1 MQERREKM
9 IISQVSIPYSML
21 FYLLLSLLFG
31 LGLILIRDS
40 YLRREDKMIILFII
54 ILVFLLIIQNN
65 VEYFL
70 MTGPTR
76 PVLRTT
82 VSVLGYVIRPIPILL
97 FHYIIVDR
105 KKVWQ
110 AWILAFVNLAV
121 HLSAF
126 FSPVVFRITN
136 ENTFVRGPLG
146 YTCHLV
152 TAMLL
157 INLFFMTIKYYV
169 RLGKAGAGIPV
180 FNTIL
185 IIASVVLD
193 SVVLSNVYPISLLTS
208 VMVVVVVLY
217 YIWLHQ
223 LFFREH
229 EQDLEAQQR
238 IRIMMT
244 QIQPHFLYNTLSTIR
259 ALCRQNPEMAA
270 EITEKFG
277 IYLRQ
282 NLDSLSMTGLIPFR
296 KELEHTQTYTDI
308 EMVRFENIRVEYD
321 IQEFQFS
328 VPPLTLQPIV
338 ENAIRH
344 GVRIREE
351 GLIRVTT
358 RKADDQIEICVS
370 DNGVGFDTEKI
381 ESQDSGHIGIRNV
394 RTRVEEMC
402 GGSLRIESSPHK
414 GTKVWIFLPDRG
426 EEA

>member
-31 LGLILIRDS
+31 LGLILVRDS

-229 EQDLEAQQR
+229 EQDLKAQQR

-282 NLDSLSMTGLIPFR
+282 NLDSLSVSGLIPFR